1 MLFGLGNHK
10 RCRRLDRTR
19 LFARGLLKKTGKTSE
34 GTEMG
39 LLLRWLIA
47 FLLLAATYNPTDY
60 NYVVWARANYVEELP
75 LTVLLGLLLLIGYV
89 IYLRATLRSI
99 GAFGMTVVLA
109 VLAAIAWV
117 LHDYDMLSL
126 DNGAVN
132 IWLAILALSIVLG
145 IGLGWSIVRR
155 MLTGQVAVDDVEA

>member
-1 MLFGLGNHK
+1 
-10 RCRRLDRTR
+10 
-19 LFARGLLKKTGKTSE
+19 
-34 GTEMG
+34 MG

-60 NYVVWARANYVEELP
+60 NFVVWARTNYTEELP

-99 GAFGMTVVLA
+99 GAFGMSVVLA
-109 VLAAIAWV
+109 VLAAVAWV
-117 LHDYDMLSL
+117 LHDYNMLSL

-155 MLTGQVAVDDVEA
+155 MLTGQVDVDDVEA